1 LHSAL
6 TSCQDTVP
14 VLPNQFAVET
24 HEAITL
30 HLNRKYA
37 NKVLQQVG
45 FCVAVW
51 DLIECGDG
59 KVRWGD
65 GKIWYKGESATR
77 QLGSH
82 IRCEPGQS

>member
-1 LHSAL
+1 MARAVAL
-6 TSCQDTVP
+6 PQDTVP

-45 FCVAVW
+45 FCVSVW

-65 GKIWYKGESATR
+65 GKIWYKGQCLAPT
-77 QLGSH
+77 H
-82 IRCEPGQS
+82 A